1 MTRQMKPTD
10 SKPINAKKRISRA
23 MIYIQIKILLDC
35 FPKAQSST
43 YSFFVIFNCNVKLVC

>member
-1 MTRQMKPTD
+1 MKPTD